1 MAQKKGKKRKKKKQK
16 KVIISVYLC
25 LILLLGVAA
34 AYIWRSNYYKI
45 HFYKDTWING
55 QDCSDKT
62 ASEVKELLQEKISEY
77 TLNITTKEGETYTVT
92 GPQFHLTYVD
102 DNGVDQLLMDQ
113 KPLEWILHAFRGGK
127 YEVSANTTYEEDAV
141 EPILK
146 SLPFMSEANM
156 VQPRD
161 AALQETADGYRIAPE
176 VEGNAVDEEKVISLV
191 QDAIQNGTT
200 ELSLV
205 DQDCYLKPAVYQND
219 ESLNKQMNTLNSLT
233 GAKLTYTVKGTVST
247 IDHEVLKSWLVQ
259 DENGN
264 YSIDESKEKAFIEQL
279 ADQIDTYGKSRKFT
293 THDGAQIT
301 LATNRYGCR

>member
-102 DNGVDQLLMDQ
+102 DNGVDQLLTDQ

-146 SLPFMSEANM
+146 SLPFMSQANM

-176 VEGNAVDEEKVISLV
+176 VEGNAVDE
-191 QDAIQNGTT
+191 
-200 ELSLV
+200 
-205 DQDCYLKPAVYQND
+205 
-219 ESLNKQMNTLNSLT
+219 
-233 GAKLTYTVKGTVST
+233 
-247 IDHEVLKSWLVQ
+247 
-259 DENGN
+259 
-264 YSIDESKEKAFIEQL
+264 
-279 ADQIDTYGKSRKFT
+279 
-293 THDGAQIT
+293 
-301 LATNRYGCR
+301 

>member
-102 DNGVDQLLMDQ
+102 DNGVDQLLTDQ

-161 AALQETADGYRIAPE
+161 AALQKTADGYRIAPE

-205 DQDCYLKPAVYQND
+205 DQAVSYTH
-219 ESLNKQMNTLNSLT
+219 LTLP
-233 GAKLTYTVKGTVST
+233 T
-247 IDHEVLKSWLVQ
+247 I
-259 DENGN
+259 
-264 YSIDESKEKAFIEQL
+264 A
-279 ADQIDTYGKSRKFT
+279 
-293 THDGAQIT
+293 
-301 LATNRYGCR
+301 